1 MKIKWKI
8 ILALDVLII
17 SVIILINVMI
27 RTEITQLIE
36 SKNDVELMNYS
47 VLGLSLFDAQYP
59 GDWKLD
65 GDTLYKGETILNS
78 NYEVVDEFTKD
89 TGILATLFAGDTRI
103 STTVKDEKGN
113 RKTGTQAEESVY
125 KKVVVN
131 NEPYQGEAS
140 VAGKDAVTYY
150 VPLQDKEGKVVG
162 MWFVGIYS
170 EAIQK
175 QIKDAM
181 MLISIV
187 LGIFLLISTTIANII
202 GSMIAKGY
210 ENLKKDLGRLENGEF
225 NIQLQ
230 ERYVNRKDEIGDIT
244 RSFHNMQEKVK
255 SIIHTIKSE
264 AANIS
269 TSSGIL
275 LEGADSVY
283 RDIENISATTEELS
297 ASMEETAAS
306 TEEMNA
312 TSVTI
317 EEDINHVNEKA
328 VNGQEL
334 ASEIKQRAE
343 NLKSVAFESQKN
355 AIEIYE
361 NANKKLRS
369 SIEKASAINEIK
381 ALSKTILDITS
392 QTNLLALNASIESA
406 RAGEAGKGFAVVA
419 SEIAN
424 LARNSKAAVTQ
435 IDNITNDISGA
446 VEDIIKDSELLLKF
460 VDDKVIKDYDVMV
473 NTGEQYTTDA
483 VTIEQMV
490 SEIKTS
496 AAQLKESIYYI
507 RRAIDEVTVASQ
519 EGSKGSSEIADKST
533 SIFHKTNE
541 VLEQANATKE
551 IASSLNEAVDFFKI

>member
-8 ILALDVLII
+8 ILALDALILCI
-17 SVIILINVMI
+17 MLLINILV

-36 SKNDVELMNYS
+36 GKNDAELENYS

-59 GDWKLD
+59 GDWRLE
-65 GDTLYKGETILNS
+65 GETLYKGETILNS
-78 NYEVVDEFTKD
+78 NNEVVDEFTKD

-103 STTVKDEKGN
+103 STTVKDENGN
-113 RKTGTQAEESVY
+113 RKTGTKAEKSVTD
-125 KKVVVN
+125 KVIIN
-131 NEPYQGEAS
+131 NTTYQGEVS
-140 VAGKDAVTYY
+140 VVGKSAETYY
-150 VPLQDKEGKVVG
+150 VPIHDKDGKVVG

-170 EAIQK
+170 EEIK
-175 QIKDAM
+175 QQISEAM
-181 MLISIV
+181 LMISIV
-187 LGIFLLISTTIANII
+187 LGVFLLISTSIAYVL
-202 GSMIAKGY
+202 GTAIAKGY
-210 ENLKKDLGRLENGEF
+210 ENLKKDLAHLENGEF
-225 NIQLQ
+225 NFQLH
-230 ERYVNRKDEIGDIT
+230 ERFINRKDELGDIT
-244 RSFHNMQEKVK
+244 RSFFNMQEKIK
-255 SIIHTIKSE
+255 GIITTIKKEAENIGSSSE
-264 AANIS
+264 
-269 TSSGIL
+269 IL

-297 ASMEETAAS
+297 AGMEETAAS
-306 TEEMNA
+306 TEEINA

-317 EEDINHVNEKA
+317 EEDISHVNERA
-328 VNGQEL
+328 SNGQEL
-334 ASEIKQRAE
+334 ASEIKQRAV
-343 NLKSVAFESQKN
+343 NLKSAAHESQKT

-361 NANKKLRS
+361 NANKKLRN

-419 SEIAN
+419 AEIAN

-435 IDNITNDISGA
+435 IDNITNEISGA

-473 NTGEQYTTDA
+473 NTGEQYTSDA
-483 VTIEQMV
+483 VTIEHTV
-490 SEIKTS
+490 NEIKMS

-551 IASSLNEAVDFFKI
+551 IASNLNEAVKFFKI